1 MANKTFFNIDLFTRI
16 LTSLILGPIVLLI
29 AYEGGLAL
37 KFAILLVAT
46 LMSFEWNKI
55 TAKSGSSK
63 HPALWKIIGMFY
75 IAIPCTAILFISEQ
89 THGNKILIWLLLTV
103 WSADTSAFFSG
114 KLIGGP
120 KLAPKI
126 SPNKTWAGFL
136 SSVSLSYFVG
146 LQSVHFL
153 DPQHPRI
160 LIALTMTLTVYAQ
173 IGDLVESWIKRRF
186 STKDSGR
193 AIPGHGG
200 ILDRVDGIVLT
211 APKVAFVVFYYNVFF
226 QQ

>member
-1 MANKTFFNIDLFTRI
+1 MENNTFFNKDLFIRI
-16 LTSLILGPIVLLI
+16 LTSLILGPAVLLI
-29 AYEGGLAL
+29 AYEGGLAI
-37 KFAILLVAT
+37 KFTILLVAT

-55 TAKSGSSK
+55 TAKTGSSK
-63 HPALWKIIGMFY
+63 YPALWKIIGMFY

-89 THGNKILIWLLLTV
+89 AHGNKILIWLLLTV

-120 KLAPKI
+120 KLAAKI
-126 SPNKTWAGFL
+126 SPNKTWSGFL
-136 SSVSLSYFVG
+136 SSVAFSYFVG
-146 LQSVHFL
+146 LWSVSFL
-153 DPQHPRI
+153 HPKSAHL
-160 LIALTMTLTVYAQ
+160 LIALTMTLTIYAQ
-173 IGDLVESWIKRRF
+173 VGDLVESWVKRRF

-193 AIPGHGG
+193 SIPGHGG

-211 APKVAFVVFYYNVFF
+211 APKVALVVYYYNIFF